1 MTHGGNPVVAHP
13 AVVWIR
19 AMSKLRMTAAAI
31 ALAFGATVVLPSC
44 AGVYVD
50 SSGKTCV
57 IVLAIPICN

>member
-1 MTHGGNPVVAHP
+1 
-13 AVVWIR
+13 
-19 AMSKLRMTAAAI
+19 MSKLRMTAAAI